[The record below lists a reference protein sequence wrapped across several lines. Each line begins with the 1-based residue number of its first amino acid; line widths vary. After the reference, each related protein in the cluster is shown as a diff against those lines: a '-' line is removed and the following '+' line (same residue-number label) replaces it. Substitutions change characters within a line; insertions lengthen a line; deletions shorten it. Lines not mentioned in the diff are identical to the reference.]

1 VTTVEA
7 VREQLHEVIDPCS
20 AATGSNLD
28 IVEMGLLDSVDIDGG
43 HVAVRMRLTTP
54 ACHMVPYFV
63 REVEERVGD
72 LSGVDSVELETD
84 LGMEWTEDMMSD
96 AARAR
101 REELFARQAAKYEEK
116 LGPPNRRKQRGS
128 NRRGES

>member
-1 VTTVEA
+1 MQRADGV
-7 VREQLHEVIDPCS
+7 
-20 AATGSNLD
+20 NLD
-28 IVEMGLLDSVDIDGG
+28 IVETGLLDTVDIDGG
-43 HVAVRMRLTTP
+43 HVAVRMRLTTL
-54 ACHMVPYFV
+54 ACHMVSYFV

-72 LSGVDSVELETD
+72 LPGVDSVELETD

-101 REELFARQAAKYEEK
+101 REELFAREAAKYEEE
-116 LGPPNRRKQRGS
+116 LGPPDRWKQRGS